1 MVSFWAILEVF
12 DFLEPDFN
20 GVILTKLE
28 PKPWIAFTP
37 TVKQQESRN
46 LSYFRSKGTQEKM
59 FLMFAWF
66 LAIVMPQAAFI
77 AQPWIIRILPLT
89 AGEYF
94 LSLEPAF
101 LPLHFYPNMY
111 AKARWQRADLTTW
124 GGGGRIIDFQVHD
137 ACIPILVHITKHVLQ
152 SVQTSLEHCSVPQ
165 KSFRTKQST
174 FIKNV
179 FLLPKVAFWAFFGN
193 CKMKIEFL

>member
-1 MVSFWAILEVF
+1 M
-12 DFLEPDFN
+12 
-20 GVILTKLE
+20 TKLE

-124 GGGGRIIDFQVHD
+124 GGGGRIIDFQVDD

-152 SVQTSLEHCSVPQ
+152 SVQTSLEHCYVPQ